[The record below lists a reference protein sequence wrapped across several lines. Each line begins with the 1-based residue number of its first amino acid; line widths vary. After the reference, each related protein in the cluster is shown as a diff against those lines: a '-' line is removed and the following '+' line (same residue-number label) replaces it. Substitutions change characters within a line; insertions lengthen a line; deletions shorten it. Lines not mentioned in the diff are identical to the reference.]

1 MLKISAIFQC
11 FTMLKISEIPV
22 LYSAKKFCIIRTHS
36 IQNTWYPV
44 KFNLLSTA
52 ISKDKEN
59 VCEGKEKHCR
69 FNTSARDCMF
79 TG

>member
-1 MLKISAIFQC
+1 MHNAENFC
-11 FTMLKISEIPV
+11 NIPV
-22 LYSAKKFCIIRTHS
+22 LHNAKNFCIIRTHS